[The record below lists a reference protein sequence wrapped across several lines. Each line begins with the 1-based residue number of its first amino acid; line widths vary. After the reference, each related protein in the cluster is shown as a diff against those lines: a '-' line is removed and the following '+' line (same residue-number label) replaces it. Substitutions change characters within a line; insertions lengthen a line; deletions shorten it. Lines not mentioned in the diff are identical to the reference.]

1 MGAILLS
8 FASRPAYARAVH
20 ERWLEFLDRPGSKGW
35 KPSPLQKLPKQYL
48 QHSLKSVPCP
58 QIVLAVLRVCFEICC
73 RSSCLHL
80 QVSASKPAESV
91 RKGVLI
97 SRFIQLAT
105 GYWQGKSRT
114 VAWVLSTGFL
124 ICLVVNTFMALA
136 INRWS
141 KGFFDSLS
149 SHAPEEIIQSI
160 DRLAILAIC
169 TGLASIAT
177 TQCRMRLQ
185 LGWRLWL
192 TATLLERWLRNGNL
206 RACAISPAIDNPEAR
221 IADDGRIAVELLV
234 DLAGGMINIVLVVL
248 AVVAY
253 SILTSFGMWILGRPL
268 VASVEEKAAAEGD
281 FRYALTRAR
290 HEFEEAAIIEGEESR
305 RALDDYLKHP
315 VKDASAL
322 AAKPQVASAKS
333 DSLANPFDNFLVRLA
348 VSWGLVIQGQTKV
361 VFLTHANNLLAPI
374 VPLMLGAPKFLAG
387 DMSLGDLMQAA
398 AAFLQV
404 QLSLNWLADNALS
417 IANWSASAR
426 RVGALDMAI
435 DAQEI
440 DDSLRIPE
448 PVEA

>member
-1 MGAILLS
+1 MLSLILS
-8 FASRPAYARAVH
+8 PPAS
-20 ERWLEFLDRPGSKGW
+20 
-35 KPSPLQKLPKQYL
+35 
-48 QHSLKSVPCP
+48 
-58 QIVLAVLRVCFEICC
+58 LRV
-73 RSSCLHL
+73 
-80 QVSASKPAESV
+80 QPAESV

-97 SRFIQLAT
+97 SRFIQLAS

-192 TATLLERWLRNGNL
+192 TATLLERWLQNGNL

-234 DLAGGMINIVLVVL
+234 DLAGGMINIVLVSAAFIFVLWKVGGSYELYGIVVPGYLVL

-253 SILTSFGMWILGRPL
+253 SMLTSFGMWILGRPL

-290 HEFEEAAIIEGEESR
+290 HEFEEAAIIESQESR
-305 RALDDYLKHP
+305 RALDTYLKHP

-322 AAKPQVASAKS
+322 AAKPQVASGKS
-333 DSLANPFDNFLVRLA
+333 DSLANPFDHFLVRLA

-435 DAQEI
+435 DAQEV
-440 DDSLRIPE
+440 DDALRIPE
-448 PVEA
+448 PVEV